1 MHSCLLP
8 IAVINNHDQTE
19 LEEERLYFTL
29 QLTVCHEVKLGQ
41 VLKQGRNS
49 EAGAEAQWPW
59 RLPTG
64 FQAPVQLPFLHLPGP
79 PVWLQ

>member
-1 MHSCLLP
+1 MDSCLLP

-29 QLTVCHEVKLGQ
+29 QLTVCHEAKLGQ

-49 EAGAEAQWPW
+49 GGGA
-59 RLPTG
+59 RL
-64 FQAPVQLPFLHLPGP
+64 
-79 PVWLQ
+79 